1 MLPCRHTL
9 PYRSPIQK
17 QGLILLPVIPICP
30 KHPRDISSQR
40 QANAKPGRAT
50 PKSWPQAFRR
60 KDGIRTASVAQ
71 SARAGFQAS
80 PCLGKSWQVL
90 ALISDSPSLTTEK
103 GEFSRGT
110 VCDGGIWRGSQVRG
124 LCIVL
129 FLFPPLALP
138 VDFRVR
144 R

>member
-1 MLPCRHTL
+1 MTHEAHACSHAATLYHIEARYTEARFNPLARDPCLSKASTGHQLTAPSKCQARTRNTKVL
-9 PYRSPIQK
+9 APS
-17 QGLILLPVIPICP
+17 IPP
-30 KHPRDISSQR
+30 KR
-40 QANAKPGRAT
+40 
-50 PKSWPQAFRR
+50 W

-110 VCDGGIWRGSQVRG
+110 VCDGGEGDRS
-124 LCIVL
+124 
-129 FLFPPLALP
+129 
-138 VDFRVR
+138 D
-144 R
+144 